1 MPPVPP
7 LWKLFNALRYQPLVE
22 VVVIVLLLYLT
33 ERIVSM
39 GSTLEFRKAFV
50 SRLIQACEGSRYVPP
65 PHKGRQ
71 QFIAEKLGVAPE
83 AVSKWFHAVSMPR
96 PDKMVRLAE
105 LLGVEQTWLTFGI
118 SPEMDRQERKAHAKV
133 SDGAVHLAMGLA
145 MLSGAHC
152 GMPGPRDVRGAY
164 VDFYMTTR
172 GSVYPIHVSL
182 ARELSK
188 DHYEVLIPKEYRD
201 VRSVAVVQAGVGRY
215 HFLDLPLGLIEEHK
229 TRKSG
234 MYALQISRV
243 DASRYVTG
251 ADTWPRIRNFAEL
264 A

>member
-1 MPPVPP
+1 MV
-7 LWKLFNALRYQPLVE
+7 
-22 VVVIVLLLYLT
+22 
-33 ERIVSM
+33 
-39 GSTLEFRKAFV
+39 GSTVEFRRAFV
-50 SRLIQACEGSRYVPP
+50 SRLVQACEGSSYVPP

-71 QFIAEKLGVAPE
+71 QYISEKLGVAPE

-96 PDKMVRLAE
+96 PDKMERLAE

-145 MLSGAHC
+145 MLAGAHC
-152 GMPGPRDVRGAY
+152 GLPGPRDRRGAY
-164 VDFYMTTR
+164 VDFYMTIR

-188 DHYEVLIPKEYRD
+188 DVYEVLIPKEYND
-201 VRSVAVVQAGVGRY
+201 VRSLGVIPAGIGRY
-215 HFLDLPLGLIEEHK
+215 HFIDMPLHLIEEHK

-234 MYALQISRV
+234 MFAINISRV
-243 DASRYVTG
+243 DSSRYVTG
-251 ADTWPRIRNFAEL
+251 AATWPRIRSFSEIG
-264 A
+264 